1 MADAEGEQA
10 EPQQAERSEESS
22 KELTEEELEG
32 DEALCACL
40 IVCGLNEQQQNDAV
54 LGKGFLDLI
63 SFCSMNCSSLSKMVK
78 HIGRLRR
85 NTVRIGKY
93 HLRNMEALAWW
104 IHDQR
109 CCNREIYAEEF
120 DVEIM
125 EACLNELELESKEE
139 MDEEIMLSKFKDT
152 LLVIFNGRLN

>member
-1 MADAEGEQA
+1 
-10 EPQQAERSEESS
+10 
-22 KELTEEELEG
+22 
-32 DEALCACL
+32 
-40 IVCGLNEQQQNDAV
+40 
-54 LGKGFLDLI
+54 
-63 SFCSMNCSSLSKMVK
+63 MVK

-85 NTVRIGKY
+85 NSVCIGEY

-104 IHDQR
+104 IHDDQR

-152 LLVIFNGRLN
+152 FTGYIQWDVELINYLSGLKGKSGVPLVYVIHKNETVDQEFLLMVDELLLSRRRHWPEQYSRKTRGE